1 MGRRFVP
8 FRCHA
13 QLPRFL
19 SSPTSGWGVI
29 ARSTWN
35 MNLCR
40 TILADRLRP
49 IASPMQERTVA
60 TSLPGP
66 LASRS
71 GGVGAMKRFMADLQD
86 AMIAAG
92 RKADLLAAV

>member
-1 MGRRFVP
+1 
-8 FRCHA
+8 
-13 QLPRFL
+13 
-19 SSPTSGWGVI
+19 
-29 ARSTWN
+29 
-35 MNLCR
+35 
-40 TILADRLRP
+40 
-49 IASPMQERTVA
+49 MQERTVA